1 MHASPINV
9 NGLLYEVLSESD
21 LTVKLVGY
29 DKSSPLPPDL
39 VIPSSVSIDGKD
51 YVTRRI
57 AAFAFENCEQLRSVT
72 IPSSVKLIENYAFT
86 GASLHRVAQT
96 PLVKNAGLSL

>member
-1 MHASPINV
+1 MYASPINV

-57 AAFAFENCEQLRSVT
+57 AAFAFLKKVFLSGLRRIPPQL
-72 IPSSVKLIENYAFT
+72 
-86 GASLHRVAQT
+86 Q
-96 PLVKNAGLSL
+96 